1 MDIFKNDFFKEIK
14 ENLNLTKLSCK
25 KLQQLLSI
33 DESSEISDFPSPSL
47 PTHFRNSA
55 PPNLFP
61 IKKSKPVRTAIS
73 KTFDRNTNEKDGN
86 LLRKINLAPAEGN
99 KISDHL
105 GNFISAN
112 VASEN
117 VDSNRICVVKKNINT
132 FEENNFQSNERLK
145 SIDSKKKLTDSEK
158 LIPVVNILNNPQ
170 NNYTSSDSS
179 SLFYTFKHAKKSSKP
194 TIVCTYF
201 NQK

>member
-33 DESSEISDFPSPSL
+33 DESNEISDFPSPSL

-61 IKKSKPVRTAIS
+61 IKKSKPVRTAIF
-73 KTFDRNTNEKDGN
+73 KTFDRNTNEEGGN
-86 LLRKINLAPAEGN
+86 LLRKINLASVESN
-99 KISDHL
+99 KIFDHRE
-105 GNFISAN
+105 NFISAN
-112 VASEN
+112 VAIKCVETSQ
-117 VDSNRICVVKKNINT
+117 ICVVEKNTN
-132 FEENNFQSNERLK
+132 SNEKNFLPPEQIK
-145 SIDSKKKLTDSEK
+145 SIDSKKKSDDNKKTIL
-158 LIPVVNILNNPQ
+158 VVNSFNNRQ
-170 NNYTSSDSS
+170 NNYTGSDSS
-179 SLFYTFKHAKKSSKP
+179 SLFYTFKQAKKLSKP